1 MIRYLIKN
9 NLKIMGRSMTNILLF
24 VIAPLTVIAVLSS
37 AFSALMESYQNV
49 DSFKVGYRL
58 EEDGMPQMVVT
69 APMMQE
75 YRKGSYVVIN
85 ELFTTAAN
93 YDAQIMGK
101 RVLDHFIGLGCTGI
115 YVTHLKELTDEKTGV
130 VALQAML
137 DENGIQTFE
146 IRRGVSPDIACSQN
160 QVNKYR
166 LTYEQLKE
174 RL

>member
-1 MIRYLIKN
+1 
-9 NLKIMGRSMTNILLF
+9 
-24 VIAPLTVIAVLSS
+24 
-37 AFSALMESYQNV
+37 
-49 DSFKVGYRL
+49 
-58 EEDGMPQMVVT
+58 
-69 APMMQE
+69 
-75 YRKGSYVVIN
+75 
-85 ELFTTAAN
+85 
-93 YDAQIMGK
+93 
-101 RVLDHFIGLGCTGI
+101 
-115 YVTHLKELTDEKTGV
+115 